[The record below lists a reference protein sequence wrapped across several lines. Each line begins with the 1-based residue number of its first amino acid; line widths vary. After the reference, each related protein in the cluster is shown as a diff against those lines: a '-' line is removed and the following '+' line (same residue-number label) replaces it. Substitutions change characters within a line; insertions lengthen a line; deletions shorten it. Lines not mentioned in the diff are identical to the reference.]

1 MIDKD
6 IPHSLYAKTIHF
18 KNSFILYGL
27 NKLQLPFCFIIGVCN
42 GCVYVLNPALKR
54 WIKCFILRY
63 VKDAVRHIE
72 MSDQWEQTIEKRG
85 QRMNSEYRK
94 VTVEYRGQMVDK
106 LK

>member
-1 MIDKD
+1 MRVSSLFAATQTRHSDDRPVMIDKD

-72 MSDQWEQTIEKRG
+72 MSDQ
-85 QRMNSEYRK
+85 
-94 VTVEYRGQMVDK
+94 
-106 LK
+106 